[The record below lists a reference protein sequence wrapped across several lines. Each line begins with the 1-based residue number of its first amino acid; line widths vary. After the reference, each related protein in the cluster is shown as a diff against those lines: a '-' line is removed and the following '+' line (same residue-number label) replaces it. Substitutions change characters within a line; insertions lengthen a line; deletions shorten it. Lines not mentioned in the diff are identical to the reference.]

1 MANFEVIE
9 IVDDRNTYPV
19 LLEIDWAID
28 MNAFIELKKRTFH
41 LKINRFELQCHW
53 TLQKGCATVNRSAIM
68 KKVKMS
74 WIRFTR

>member
-41 LKINRFELQCHW
+41 LKINRFEL
-53 TLQKGCATVNRSAIM
+53 
-68 KKVKMS
+68 
-74 WIRFTR
+74 